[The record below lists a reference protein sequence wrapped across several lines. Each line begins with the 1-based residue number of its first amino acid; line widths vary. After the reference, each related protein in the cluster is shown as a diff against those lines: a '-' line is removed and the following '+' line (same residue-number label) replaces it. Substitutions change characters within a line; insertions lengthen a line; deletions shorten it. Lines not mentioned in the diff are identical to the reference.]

1 MITSLD
7 GAVADPE
14 RFVTI
19 FDAHYEEIRRYI
31 GRRLDL
37 DIAEDLAAETFLIAF
52 RRHDSFDAA
61 KGGIRPWLYGIA
73 TNLIGK
79 HRRAEVRR
87 YRALARS
94 GPPPDDDGHDQRVVD
109 RIAAG
114 VTVQKLSP
122 NREGEERREHGDV
135 SAGPLA
141 PADEQAWKDA
151 GSPALC
157 DAKKGRCEVGK
168 VFYVPMDPKAYKP
181 VTRLPT
187 DAETLKAELL
197 KGFPADGS
205 ESQEGWLWA
214 AARWLLVDAEATPGT
229 RAALY
234 RMLAGLPE
242 VRVVDGVPDLDGRVG
257 VRLVFGGSPVRQRS
271 GQHLPVQQQIV
282 IDRESGDLLAVQGAE
297 IQLDGSQ
304 VGEPFESYVI
314 KKQGWT
320 DEAPTR

>member
-14 RFVTI
+14 RFATV

-37 DIAEDLAAETFLIAF
+37 GIAEDLAAETFLIAF
-52 RRHDSFDAA
+52 RRRDSFDAA

-73 TNLIGK
+73 TNLIGR
-79 HRRAEVRR
+79 HRRAELQR

-94 GPPPDDDGHDQRVVD
+94 GP
-109 RIAAG
+109 
-114 VTVQKLSP
+114 
-122 NREGEERREHGDV
+122 
-135 SAGPLA
+135 
-141 PADEQAWKDA
+141 
-151 GSPALC
+151 
-157 DAKKGRCEVGK
+157 
-168 VFYVPMDPKAYKP
+168 
-181 VTRLPT
+181 
-187 DAETLKAELL
+187 
-197 KGFPADGS
+197 
-205 ESQEGWLWA
+205 
-214 AARWLLVDAEATPGT
+214 T

-242 VRVVDGVPDLDGRVG
+242 VRVVDGVADLDGRVG
-257 VRLVFGGSPVRQRS
+257 VGLVFGGGPVRRRS

-304 VGEPFESYVI
+304 VGEPYESYVI

-320 DEAPTR
+320 DEVPVTR